1 MTLSPIL
8 IAGHKAVTELLAG
21 KDVRVKT
28 PEESVAEFAAL
39 MPRNTVNVS
48 VWRDTVNVTFSGD
61 ETGGHA
67 ITVVPYPVSHGDPDF
82 KEKLGELLLPT
93 VEKYLSRLPV
103 SK

>member
-28 PEESVAEFAAL
+28 PQESVSEFAAL
-39 MPRNTVNVS
+39 MARNTVNVS

-61 ETGGHA
+61 EHA
-67 ITVVPYPVSHGDPDF
+67 ITVVPYPVSHEEPDF
-82 KEKLGELLLPT
+82 KEKLGELLVPT
-93 VEKYLSRLPV
+93 VDRYLSRLPV